1 LKLSLMDE
9 LGKSLSPKEVTL
21 ATIQEIEDLI
31 FYGPLVIGDLVK
43 ENKKSSYFFGAF
55 PVNSEVFKS
64 KFSKEDLNL
73 LIDQGFNGYQSEI
86 NEEQLHIF
94 LKKIEF
100 SVKQKLS
107 DKINYFLKSR
117 ENRYLILFD
126 LLSEKND
133 RERIKLQTEIEE
145 KDFFIEGGFNELK
158 KLEKENSQLKSRVDE
173 LREQIEK
180 FKPYLNGK
188 SNLNWSELLDSKN
201 SRQLLIKDMSSLTIE
216 DFEKVIHEQES
227 LIFQILDEITSL
239 KMNEIIFEDDKKE
252 LISQVEILKQEK
264 KNNHKLYESWETAK
278 KNLLKRVENNG
289 KYFEQAAI
297 ENSNLFQEKLRLEN
311 DLKLSKSDLNCLR
324 LRILE
329 LEKLDQKIKEL
340 NFDIE
345 EKNKKISEL
354 QKNNF
359 LERIKLNAILT
370 LNVSASLIPSSLY
383 KKFVKTV
390 DSSILALRMFSSSEK
405 ELCYWIILATLSI
418 LSIIYS
424 LYAITKLL
432 YSNISAY
439 YRKIFWRKENT

>member
-1 LKLSLMDE
+1 LSVMDE
-9 LGKSLSPKEVTL
+9 LERSLSPKEVTL
-21 ATIQEIEDLI
+21 ATIQGIEDLI
-31 FYGPLVIGDLVK
+31 FLGPLVIGDLVK
-43 ENKKSSYFFGAF
+43 ENKRSSYFFGAF
-55 PVNSEVFKS
+55 SVNSEIFKS
-64 KFSKEDLNL
+64 KFSKEDLSL

-100 SVKQKLS
+100 SIKQELS
-107 DKINYFLKSR
+107 DKINCFLKSR

-133 RERIKLQTEIEE
+133 RERIKLQTKIEE
-145 KDFFIEGGFNELK
+145 KDFFIEGVFNELE
-158 KLEKENSQLKSRVDE
+158 KLERENSQLKSRVDE

-188 SNLNWSELLDSKN
+188 SNLNWSELLESKN

-216 DFEKVIHEQES
+216 DFEKVIHEQEN
-227 LIFQILDEITSL
+227 LIFQILNEIASL

-252 LISQVEILKQEK
+252 LIDQVEILKQEK
-264 KNNHKLYESWETAK
+264 KDNHKLYESWETAK
-278 KNLLKRVENNG
+278 KNLLKKVENNG
-289 KYFEQAAI
+289 KYFEQAVI
-297 ENSNLFQEKLRLEN
+297 EKLNLFQEKLQLEDN
-311 DLKLSKSDLNCLR
+311 LKLLEGDLR
-324 LRILE
+324 SRILE
-329 LEKLDQKIKEL
+329 LEKLDQKIKKL

-359 LERIKLNAILT
+359 FERIKLNAILT
-370 LNVSASLIPSSLY
+370 LNASASLIPSSLY
-383 KKFVKTV
+383 KNFVKTV
-390 DSSILALRMFSSSEK
+390 DYSILALRMFNSSEK

-424 LYAITKLL
+424 LYAIIKLL
-432 YSNISAY
+432 YSNVSAY
-439 YRKIFWRKENT
+439 YRKIFWHKENA